1 MQRLDADSNVYKLI
15 GPVLVKQDQD
25 EAKQNVQKRIDY
37 INTELWVNCTALVM
51 SCFNNNNNNNNNYAD
66 NF

>member
-37 INTELWVNCTALVM
+37 ITTELWVQASSRVM
-51 SCFNNNNNNNNNYAD
+51 ILSRID
-66 NF
+66 TQDE